1 MKTTIKISKN
11 LATELKRTYPDE
23 SYDWIIEKLLDYY
36 VTERKYLIS
45 SHGTAI
51 NLLFKF
57 YPDDHTGEG
66 KIEPYIKDDDEYIP
80 LREYVPIR
88 DDRLLDNF
96 QNLMVT
102 VLYSLPLSEQTEEK
116 ILNFNIGQSMTIGDD
131 VEGYVITRVE

>member
-1 MKTTIKISKN
+1 MKTTIKLSKKIA
-11 LATELKRTYPDE
+11 LELKRTYPDE
-23 SYDWIIEKLLDYY
+23 SYDWIIKKLLDYY

-51 NLLFKF
+51 TLLFKF

-66 KIEPYIKDDDEYIP
+66 KIEPYIRDGDEYIP

-116 ILNFNIGQSMTIGDD
+116 LLNFNIGQSMTIGDD
-131 VEGYVITRVE
+131 FEGYTITRVE